1 MRKTLLVGVVLA
13 VVTVVVTLLSETFD
27 LRLNS
32 TILLGVGLG
41 AVVALVPDGTPF
53 MRLGGFAVGLV
64 AGWVGYLLR
73 AGLLPDSAG
82 GRSVAYVV
90 TLAICV
96 VAAVATVNRLAL
108 WSTLLGAVAM
118 AGAFEYTYV
127 AAPPEVVAN
136 SVSAVTSLL
145 LTVAAGFLVSLLS
158 GPATGAPTGRRAAD
172 DDHEHA
178 PLDTMME
185 PTK

>member
-1 MRKTLLVGVVLA
+1 
-13 VVTVVVTLLSETFD
+13 VVVTLLSDTFD

-32 TILLGVGLG
+32 TIMLGVGLG
-41 AVVALVPDGTPF
+41 AVVALVPDGSPF
-53 MRLGGFAVGLV
+53 MRLGAFAVGLV

-73 AGLLPDSAG
+73 AGALPDSVS
-82 GRSVAYVV
+82 GRSIAYVV
-90 TLAICV
+90 TIAICV

-108 WSTLLGAVAM
+108 WATLLGAVAM

-145 LTVAAGFLVSLLS
+145 FTVAAGFLACLLVA
-158 GPATGAPTGRRAAD
+158 PATAFATGRRAAD
-172 DDHEHA
+172 DDHEPA
-178 PLDTMME
+178 SLETMME